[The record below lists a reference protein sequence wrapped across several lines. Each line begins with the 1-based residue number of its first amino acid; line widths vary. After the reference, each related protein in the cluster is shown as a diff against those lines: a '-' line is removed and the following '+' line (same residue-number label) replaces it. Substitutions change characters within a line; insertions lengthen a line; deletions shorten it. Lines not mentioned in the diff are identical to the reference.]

1 MLILLKTENTVV
13 NNFKIRLNSTHVGP
27 NKDGQTVY
35 ATKRWDVYSTQW
47 LNCVNG
53 QTCTQYIVAKLREW
67 TNCTVYMGPSKDGQT
82 AWIHEW
88 LNVH

>member
-1 MLILLKTENTVV
+1 MD
-13 NNFKIRLNSTHVGP
+13 P

-35 ATKRWDVYSTQW
+35 ATKRWDVYSAQW
-47 LNCVNG
+47 LNCVNE
-53 QTCTQYIVAKLREW
+53 QTCTQCIVAKLREW
-67 TNCTVYMGPSKDGQT
+67 TNCTVYMGPNKDGQT